1 MRIGYLILAAPKIL
15 TQPIGNGM
23 GRHNLPELHPAGAP
37 IGFQSVPA
45 DRKAARVIDATLF
58 R

>member
-1 MRIGYLILAAPKIL
+1 MRIGYLMLAASKIL

-23 GRHNLPELHPAGAP
+23 GRHNLPELHPAGAA
-37 IGFQSVPA
+37 IGFHSAPT
-45 DRKAARVIDATLF
+45 DRKAVRVIDASIF

>member
-1 MRIGYLILAAPKIL
+1 MLAASKIL

-23 GRHNLPELHPAGAP
+23 GRHNLPELHPAGAA
-37 IGFQSVPA
+37 IGFHSAPT
-45 DRKAARVIDATLF
+45 DRKAVKVIDATLF